1 MPNAAGPRNRGKT
14 GDGSALAL
22 SSNRMAHP
30 IHVGVAFPQ
39 RDERDTIATWLA
51 AGEMAVELLVDACRI
66 DSDVAGRDFG
76 CVVADGTLLRNGY
89 LASLRRQDPRLP
101 IVAVVDAADADLPIF
116 RRGVSVVPRPVEAR
130 TLALSVSLAYG
141 EGRQARRRPRTR
153 TPRVPSRV
161 SGVAATVL
169 DISSDGV
176 RLELPRASV
185 AKLGPQFRFQVS
197 MVALD
202 VVLRRAWVGRAAG
215 DVVQCGAM
223 LVEPDAGQRLAW
235 DRLME
240 VSGTTMS
247 LPGMRAHDDAS
258 RAAATAPRLLGR
270 VSQLLASASAVG
282 GWASQ
287 ITRGR

>member
-1 MPNAAGPRNRGKT
+1 M
-14 GDGSALAL
+14 SQ
-22 SSNRMAHP
+22 P
-30 IHVGVAFPQ
+30 IPVGVAFPQ
-39 RDERDTIATWLA
+39 RDERDTIAAWLA
-51 AGEMAVELLVDACRI
+51 AGEMAVEVLVDACRI
-66 DSDVAGRDFG
+66 DSDVAGRGFG

-89 LASLRRQDPRLP
+89 LASLRRQDSRLP
-101 IVAVVDAADADLPIF
+101 IVAVVDPADADLAIF
-116 RRGVSVVPRPVEAR
+116 RRGVSVVTRPVDAA
-130 TLALSVSLAYG
+130 TLVLTVSLAHG

-176 RLELPRASV
+176 RLELPRAAV
-185 AKLGPQFRFQVS
+185 AKLGPQFRFQVA

-202 VVLRRAWVGRAAG
+202 VVLRRAWVGRATG

-223 LVEPDAGQRLAW
+223 LMNPDAGQRLAW
-235 DRLME
+235 ERLME
-240 VSGTTMS
+240 VSGSTMS
-247 LPGMRAHDDAS
+247 LPGMHAHDGAP
-258 RAAATAPRLLGR
+258 AAAEGKEPRLFGR

-287 ITRGR
+287 LTRGR

>member
-1 MPNAAGPRNRGKT
+1 
-14 GDGSALAL
+14 
-22 SSNRMAHP
+22 MAHP

-39 RDERDTIATWLA
+39 RVERDSVAAWLA
-51 AGEMAVELLVDACRI
+51 AAEMAVELLVDACRI
-66 DSDVAGRDFG
+66 ESDVAGRGFG
-76 CVVADGTLLRNGY
+76 CVVADGTFLRSGY

-116 RRGVSVVPRPVEAR
+116 RRSVSVVTRPLDAA
-130 TLALSVSLAYG
+130 TLVLNVSLAHG
-141 EGRQARRRPRTR
+141 EGRQARRRPRSR

-176 RLELPRASV
+176 RLELPRAAV
-185 AKLGPQFRFQVS
+185 ATLGPQFRFQVP

-202 VVLRRAWVGRAAG
+202 VVLRRAWVGRAFG

-223 LVEPDAGQRLAW
+223 LVHPDAGQRLAW
-235 DRLME
+235 ERLMD
-240 VSGTTMS
+240 VSGSTMS
-247 LPGMRAHDDAS
+247 LPGMLANDDAP
-258 RAAATAPRLLGR
+258 AALAAKEPRLFAR
-270 VSQLLASASAVG
+270 VSQLLSSASAVG

-287 ITRGR
+287 LTRGR